1 MGKNIL
7 AVVNKI
13 KYNFAEN
20 HMKRNRRWKIFLLY
34 FQTKNT
40 LEFLRG
46 IGSDTVMTPFLVNF
60 KTGDVLNDN
69 IEKCNKLNVEIHRRL
84 SLVNTRQNNKRKPLS
99 VLRSAMSNDTNPIV
113 YAYVKDMLGVRII
126 YSLRKNQT
134 KLYT

>member
-1 MGKNIL
+1 
-7 AVVNKI
+7 
-13 KYNFAEN
+13 
-20 HMKRNRRWKIFLLY
+20 MKRNRRWKIFLLY

-84 SLVNTRQNNKRKPLS
+84 SLVNTRENNKRKPLS
-99 VLRSAMSNDTNPIV
+99 VLRSAMSDDTNPIV